1 MALRQSLGLRTMS
14 TLLRFD
20 GFEVDL
26 AAGRLFKRGARIQL
40 REQSFQV
47 LALLLKHPGEVVSR
61 DDFRH
66 RLWPTEVFVDF
77 ENNLNAVVAR
87 LREALGDS
95 AERPRFIET
104 LPRRGYRFIGT
115 LSGSVPAPGP
125 VRGPRTRLLVLPF
138 TNLGGDPSQEYV
150 SDAMTDDVIT
160 ELAALA
166 PDELAV
172 IARTTAMRYKG
183 SPKDVARIGRELK
196 VDYVVEGAVR
206 RGVRQAHP
214 ALSSSKGAGEF
225 ITVNAQLVRAGDQEH
240 VFAKR
245 YEADAKEV
253 FGLQG
258 RIARDIADHMG
269 ASAGLEGIRVRA
281 ASGDRATRKPTDDVV
296 AYHEYVQGLYHA
308 GHSVGTRDHEKAK
321 WHLEKALVRDPGF
334 ALAHEA
340 LAHVYWMQGYLGVI
354 PPRDAFAAGILHA
367 VRALEIDDTRAEAHA
382 LIAQFHK
389 QLEYDWQEIERRLL
403 RALEMNPAS
412 PLVRMLYAV
421 GWLMPQGRLGE
432 AIAELERALEW
443 DPLSYQ
449 LHFWRTIMHSLAR
462 EPDRVIDQ
470 ARLLIDLEP
479 AAPNGPWLLG
489 VALSRKGLFDEAFVA
504 LRKAVDLSGDSALML
519 GWLGLILGAGGK
531 ADEARGVL
539 DRLEALARTTFVPPA
554 SFAWIHLGLRD
565 VDRAFEWLDRAVDAH
580 DQLMMPIKSYA
591 FFDPIRG
598 DPRFHALLCKMKLDA

>member
-1 MALRQSLGLRTMS
+1 MS

-20 GFEVDL
+20 CFEVDL
-26 AAGRLFKRGARIQL
+26 AAGHLFKRGTRIHL

-47 LALLLKHPGEVVSR
+47 LAQLLERAGEVVSR
-61 DDFRH
+61 DDMRR

-77 ENNLNAVVAR
+77 ENNLNAVMAR

-104 LPRRGYRFIGT
+104 IPRRGYRFIGT
-115 LSGSVPAPGP
+115 TAGSVLPPGV
-125 VRGPRTRLLVLPF
+125 VRAPRTRLLVLPF
-138 TNLGGDPSQEYV
+138 VNSSGDLAQEYF

-183 SPKDVARIGRELK
+183 SQKDVVRIGRELN

-206 RGVRQAHP
+206 R
-214 ALSSSKGAGEF
+214 AGEF
-225 ITVNAQLVRAGDQEH
+225 VTVNAQLVRAGDQEH

-245 YEADAKEV
+245 YEADAKDV

-258 RIARDIADHMG
+258 RIARDIAHHVG
-269 ASAGLEGIRVRA
+269 ASAGIGGVRVGA
-281 ASGDRATRKPTDDVV
+281 AGANRATRTPTEDVV
-296 AYHEYVQGLYHA
+296 AYNEYAQALYHVD
-308 GHSVGTRDHEKAK
+308 HSVGTVDHEKAR
-321 WHLEKALVRDPGF
+321 WHLEKALARDPGF

-340 LAHVYWMQGYLGVI
+340 LAHVYWMQGYIGVM
-354 PPRDAFAAGILHA
+354 PPKEAFAAGILHA

-389 QLEYDWQEIERRLL
+389 QLEYDWPDIERRLV
-403 RALEMNPAS
+403 RAVELNPAS

-421 GWLMPQGRLGE
+421 GWLMPQGRPRE
-432 AIAELERALEW
+432 AIVELERALEW

-449 LHFWRTIMHSLAR
+449 VHFWHAIMLSLAR
-462 EPDRVIDQ
+462 EPDRVIDR
-470 ARLLIDLEP
+470 ARLVIDLEP
-479 AAPNGPWLLG
+479 TAPAGSWLLG
-489 VALSRKGLFDEAFVA
+489 VGLSRKGLFDEAFAA
-504 LRKAVDLSGDSALML
+504 LRRAVDLSGGSAWML
-519 GWLGLILGAGGK
+519 GWYGLILGAGGS

-539 DRLEALARTTFVPPA
+539 DRLEAMGRTTYVSPA
-554 SFAWIHLGLRD
+554 SVAWVHLGLRD
-565 VDRAFEWLDRAVDAH
+565 VDRAFEWLDRAVDGH
-580 DQLMMPIKSYA
+580 DQLMMPIKTYA
-591 FFDPIRG
+591 FFDPIRT
-598 DPRFHALLCKMKLDA
+598 DPRFHALLRKMKLEA